1 MNLTKRNQKT
11 EKEIN
16 ECGSQITQK
25 DIINERVVLTNI
37 QLQLLPVL
45 RLLKIL
51 TRPFP
56 TLFHILPIIN

>member
-1 MNLTKRNQKT
+1 MNFTKRNQKT

-25 DIINERVVLTNI
+25 DIINERVVLKNI
-37 QLQLLPVL
+37 QLQLLPV

-56 TLFHILPIIN
+56 ALFHILPIIN